1 MTINRR
7 SMLKRTVS
15 VAALAIGST
24 FAMPYLARAAGA
36 EFSYKFG
43 TSLPASHP
51 LNLQTLEA
59 SKAILSETGGRVEIQ
74 VYPNS
79 QLGGDTDMLAQTRS
93 GGLEFIGISGA
104 ILSTLVPVAAIGTVG
119 FAFKSYDE
127 VWAAVDGDL
136 GGHVRAAIAKVNL
149 RSTNRLWDNGF
160 RQITTSS
167 RPINSASDLAGL
179 KIRVPVSPLYVSMF
193 KALGASPAGINLAE
207 VYSALQTNIVE
218 AQENPLAMVES
229 TKFYEVQ
236 RYCALTNHVWDGIW
250 FLCNARAWNAL
261 PTDLQ
266 AIVSRNLDAAAL
278 RQRTDVQKLN
288 SNLQADLTS
297 KGMKFTT
304 PDNPPFRDALRK
316 AGFYTDWRGKF
327 GEEAWSLLEKSAGKL
342 T

>member
-1 MTINRR
+1 MTITRR
-7 SMLKRTVS
+7 SLLNRTAS
-15 VAALAIGST
+15 FASLAVGST
-24 FAMPYLARAAGA
+24 LAMPFLARAAQA

-51 LNLQTLEA
+51 LNVQTREA
-59 SKAILSETGGRVEIQ
+59 GKAILSETGGRVEIQ
-74 VYPNS
+74 VYPDS

-104 ILSTLVPVAAIGTVG
+104 ILSTLVPVASIATVG

-127 VWAAVDGDL
+127 VWQAMDGAL
-136 GGHVRAAIAKVNL
+136 GGHIRSAIAKVNL
-149 RSTNRLWDNGF
+149 RSTERLWDNGF
-160 RQITTSS
+160 RQITTNS
-167 RPINSASDLAGL
+167 RPINSASDLVGL

-193 KALGASPAGINLAE
+193 KALGASAAGINLAE
-207 VYSALQTNIVE
+207 VYSALQTNIVD

-250 FLCNARAWNAL
+250 FLCNGRAWNAL
-261 PTDLQ
+261 PVDLQ

-297 KGMKFTT
+297 KGMKFTQ
-304 PDNPPFRDALRK
+304 PDNASFKDALQK
-316 AGFYTDWRGKF
+316 AGFYAEWRGKF
-327 GEEAWSLLEKSAGKL
+327 GEEAWSLLEKSSGKL